1 LGVAATGGF
10 AFGAAGAAAGFDLG
24 FFSFVLLGS
33 SSIPRKHMNF
43 MKLLNAAMA
52 LACRSAVTAASTRY
66 RVETCETR
74 PGDCADV
81 FCCAVAP
88 L

>member
-1 LGVAATGGF
+1 LGVAATAGL
-10 AFGAAGAAAGFDLG
+10 AFGFAAAGFDLG

-52 LACRSAVTAASTRY
+52 VDQLSPSLLLRL
-66 RVETCETR
+66 ELE
-74 PGDCADV
+74 
-81 FCCAVAP
+81 
-88 L
+88 